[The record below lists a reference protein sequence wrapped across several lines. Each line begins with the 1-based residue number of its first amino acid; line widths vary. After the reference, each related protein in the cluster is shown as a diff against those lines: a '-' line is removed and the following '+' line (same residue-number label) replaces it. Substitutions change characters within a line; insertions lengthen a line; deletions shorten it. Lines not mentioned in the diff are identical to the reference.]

1 MIYTNIETMNN
12 KHLPHGLASIVA
24 VLKEFDHKVNFLYFE
39 TRVSKKELLE
49 KLSHFRFDLIGI
61 SATTS
66 QWYIV
71 KKYPGWIKTKY
82 RGVKIIFGGTHP
94 TVCPSEVMA
103 VKGVDM
109 VCVGEGELPML
120 NLCNAMEKGHDYSGI
135 ESLWIKR
142 RGFGLSKII
151 KNKVMHLVKDLD
163 TFPLPDR
170 EFFDYND
177 LLLNH
182 SYEGYEREAQV
193 KKGRGCAFRCAY
205 CSNSIL
211 RNIYP
216 NREAYVRSRSVANVI
231 EELRYLTSAF
241 PVIKSFHFEDDTFTL
256 NKRWVKQFCD
266 EYKERIHMPFRIYIN
281 PLTVDYD
288 LLKGLKEA
296 GLYEVSIGV
305 ECGNEDYRKKV
316 LRRNIANER
325 IVQVFHWLHT
335 LRIRS
340 FALMIIGFPDETKE
354 MIKESMDFIKRL
366 VPFHTQ
372 IVVYYPYPAN
382 PLYQYCKDNHLLT
395 RKTKTTIFHGESS
408 LKLKHISKI
417 ELRTL
422 YDDFWRLSFEL
433 REKWHNYPV
442 K

>member
-1 MIYTNIETMNN
+1 MNN

-170 EFFDYND
+170 EFF
-177 LLLNH
+177 
-182 SYEGYEREAQV
+182 
-193 KKGRGCAFRCAY
+193 
-205 CSNSIL
+205 
-211 RNIYP
+211 
-216 NREAYVRSRSVANVI
+216 
-231 EELRYLTSAF
+231 
-241 PVIKSFHFEDDTFTL
+241 
-256 NKRWVKQFCD
+256 
-266 EYKERIHMPFRIYIN
+266 
-281 PLTVDYD
+281 
-288 LLKGLKEA
+288 
-296 GLYEVSIGV
+296 
-305 ECGNEDYRKKV
+305 
-316 LRRNIANER
+316 
-325 IVQVFHWLHT
+325 
-335 LRIRS
+335 
-340 FALMIIGFPDETKE
+340 
-354 MIKESMDFIKRL
+354 
-366 VPFHTQ
+366 
-372 IVVYYPYPAN
+372 
-382 PLYQYCKDNHLLT
+382 
-395 RKTKTTIFHGESS
+395 
-408 LKLKHISKI
+408 
-417 ELRTL
+417 
-422 YDDFWRLSFEL
+422 
-433 REKWHNYPV
+433 
-442 K
+442 